1 MDAVKKL
8 YAKELE
14 KVAKEMEA
22 WYAMT
27 KTIGV
32 SPDGALN
39 EKYGSLLDTV
49 VRALAHLVGD
59 TSEDSWT
66 SWWLY
71 ECKMSGK
78 EYGVAY
84 IEGCKRKI
92 KNASQLYDLIQEW
105 KKINAIS

>member
-8 YAKELE
+8 YVKELE
-14 KVAKEMEA
+14 QVAKEMEE
-22 WYAMT
+22 WYDMT
-27 KTIGV
+27 RAIGV

-49 VRALAHLVGD
+49 VRALACLAGD

-71 ECKMSGK
+71 ECKLSGK

-92 KNASQLYDLIQEW
+92 RNARQLYDLIQEW
-105 KKINAIS
+105 NTLREK

>member
-49 VRALAHLVGD
+49 VRALAHLVGTQARTAGQVGGC
-59 TSEDSWT
+59 TSAKC
-66 SWWLY
+66 L
-71 ECKMSGK
+71 GK
-78 EYGVAY
+78 
-84 IEGCKRKI
+84 
-92 KNASQLYDLIQEW
+92 NTEW
-105 KKINAIS
+105 RT